1 MGFEKLPGQVRASR
15 GEFTGSNI
23 VGPVRLKARSSDVQL
38 SDFTQSLD
46 LTLDRGDI
54 DLKPGKNLPK
64 MDVHTRSGD
73 ITLALP
79 PGAKFDLRASTAHG
93 EADNEY
99 GDSLREQEAGHG
111 NIISG
116 STGGGPELRLETGRG
131 SVNVRKASAEE
142 TTTFPDIPSAPP
154 KPPNPPSLKVEH
166 Q

>member
-1 MGFEKLPGQVRASR
+1 M
-15 GEFTGSNI
+15 
-23 VGPVRLKARSSDVQL
+23 
-38 SDFTQSLD
+38 
-46 LTLDRGDI
+46 TLDRGDI
-54 DLKPGKNLPK
+54 DLKPGKNLSK

-93 EADNEY
+93 DADNEY
-99 GDSLREQEAGHG
+99 GDPLREQEAGHG
-111 NIISG
+111 NTITG

-131 SVNVRKASAEE
+131 SVTVRKASGEE

-154 KPPNPPSLKVEH
+154 KPPKPPELKVEH